1 MKLHPKA
8 MPNSRGQALVETAL
22 ILPLLIILVLNVIN
36 FGYCFLVSLNLSA
49 APRSGVLYSIM
60 GFSTPGTL
68 TLPAAGPPGTNTTVS
83 NLTYQDITGALSN
96 PGGTS
101 STTTQI
107 QVCSTSIGVASAG
120 TSSCVTCSGGTC
132 NAGSSIASPGAD
144 PEPASFYLQR
154 VDIQYQFKPLISG
167 FPFGALL
174 PSACTGS
181 SGNVTCTFT
190 RHVSMRAMN

>member
-1 MKLHPKA
+1 VKLNPKHGRR
-8 MPNSRGQALVETAL
+8 SYGQALVETAL
-22 ILPLLIILVLNVIN
+22 MLPLLIILVLNVIN
-36 FGYCFLVSLNLSA
+36 FGYCFLVSLNLSS

-68 TLPAAGPPGTNTTVS
+68 NLPKAGPPGTNSTVS
-83 NLTYQDITGALSN
+83 YLTYQDITGALSN

-107 QVCSTSIGVASAG
+107 QVCSTSIGVGSAG
-120 TSSCVTCSGGTC
+120 TSSCVTCSGGSC
-132 NAGSSIASPGAD
+132 SAGSSISAPGAD
-144 PEPASFYLQR
+144 PEPANFYLQR

-181 SGNVTCTFT
+181 SGNMTCTFT